1 MSIITDNLAELKS
14 ILPDDKIT
22 LVAVT
27 KTHPVEKIME
37 LYETGQRD
45 FGENRVQELLEKKD
59 KLPADIRWH
68 LIGHLQRNK
77 VKFIAPFVY
86 MIHSVDSLK
95 LLEEI
100 NREAEKNGRIIN
112 CLLQVYVATEE
123 TKFGLDYNELV
134 AILDSGDYKAMI
146 NIKLKGI
153 MGMATMT
160 DDEEQVHEEF
170 ALLKKIFDSVKS
182 NYFAGDNEFR
192 ILSMGMSS
200 DYRIA
205 IEEGSTM
212 LRLGSVIFGER
223 HYIGEIDE

>member
-59 KLPADIRWH
+59 KLPSDIRWH

-95 LLEEI
+95 LLDEI
-100 NREAEKNGRIIN
+100 NKEAEKNGRVIN
-112 CLLQVYVATEE
+112 CLLQAYVATEE

-134 AILDSGDYKAMI
+134 AILDSEDYKAMT

-170 ALLKKIFDSVKS
+170 SLLKKIFDTVKS
-182 NYFAGDNEFR
+182 SYFAGDNEFR